1 MAIIG
6 IDLGT
11 TNSLASVWKDGKC
24 ILIPNRFSEYLTP
37 SVVSMDEDGNFYT
50 GKIAKERLISHPRDT
65 AALFKRTMGTKK
77 TYTLAHK
84 PYSSEELSSFI
95 IRQLVEDAQEFL
107 KEPIE
112 EAIISVPA
120 YFNDHQRSATKN
132 AGALANIKVERLINE
147 PSAAALY
154 ARNGQ
159 EDATFLVFDFGGG
172 TLDISIVECFEN
184 VISILAVS
192 GNNHLGG
199 SDFDEIIARSF
210 CEENGLSFD
219 MLAQGDKAILL
230 RQAEEC
236 KMTLTVQEEVT
247 HTFTLQDTK
256 YSYTIDNQ
264 KLIFLSASIFE
275 CILEPIQKAMRD
287 ADVTMEDL
295 KHIILVG
302 GSSKMPIVRS
312 FLEQETML
320 TIEEDITPDTIVA
333 NGIGVYTG
341 IKSRKEDI
349 KDVVLSDICPFTLGI
364 AVNNP
369 NDPKHSLMHTIIERN
384 TILPSSMEHS
394 FFTVRDFQSE
404 VSIRIY
410 QGESMYC
417 HKNLLLAEKKVKVKK
432 AKKGEFPIQVRFTY
446 DINGILD
453 VDIKDSAQGHVEKL
467 LITNEAA
474 ALTKEQIEE
483 RLQELQKLKVHPREQ
498 ERNKLLL
505 AKIERLFEETIGEER
520 DFIQSLGIRF
530 EKVLT
535 TQQLLKIDKERLRI
549 EEDIKSIEERLHP
562 QSRLWS

>member
-24 ILIPNRFSEYLTP
+24 LLIPNRFGDYLTP
-37 SVVSMDEDGNFYT
+37 SVVSIDEEGNFYT
-50 GKIAKERLISHPRDT
+50 GKIARERLISHPKDT
-65 AALFKRTMGTKK
+65 ISLFKRTMGTKK

-95 IRQLVEDAQEFL
+95 LRQLVEDAQAFL

-112 EAIISVPA
+112 EAVISVPA

-132 AGALANIKVERLINE
+132 AGAFANIQVERLINE

-210 CEENGLSFD
+210 CDENTISYSALS
-219 MLAQGDKAILL
+219 QSDKAILL

-236 KMTLTVQEEVT
+236 KMSLSVQEKVI
-247 HTFTLQDTK
+247 HTFTLCDTT

-264 KLIFLSASIFE
+264 KLIYLSASIFE
-275 CILEPIQKAMRD
+275 GILEPIHKAMRD
-287 ADVTMEDL
+287 ADVTTDDL
-295 KHIILVG
+295 QHIILVG

-312 FLEQETML
+312 FLEQETGL
-320 TIEEDITPDTIVA
+320 KIANDIEPDTIVA
-333 NGIGVYTG
+333 SGIGIYTG

-349 KDVVLSDICPFTLGI
+349 KDIVLSDICPFTLGV

-369 NDPKHSLMHTIIERN
+369 NDEKHPLMHTIIERN
-384 TILPSSMEHS
+384 SILPSSMEHS
-394 FFTVRDFQSE
+394 FLTVRDFQPE
-404 VSIRIY
+404 VNIRVY

-417 HKNLLLAEKKVKVKK
+417 HKNLLLAEKRIKVKK
-432 AKKGEFPIQVRFTY
+432 AKRGEHPIQIRFTY

-453 VDIKDSAQGHVEKL
+453 IDISDNAHEHIEKL
-467 LITNEAA
+467 LITSEATS
-474 ALTKEQIEE
+474 LTKEEIEE
-483 RLQELQKLKVHPREQ
+483 RLQELQKLKIHPREQ
-498 ERNKLLL
+498 ERNKLLM
-505 AKIERLFEETIGEER
+505 AKIERLFEETIGSER

-530 EKVLT
+530 ENALA
-535 TQQLLKIDKERLRI
+535 TQQLRRIEKERLRI
-549 EEDIKSIEERLHP
+549 EEDIKSIEERIHP
-562 QSRLWS
+562 QSHLWS